1 MNKSNIDINN
11 IDNTIDVDR
20 IEAIDRIFTKNLGC
34 FARKRFYFFKRK
46 FPRFCLR

>member
-20 IEAIDRIFTKNLGC
+20 IEAIDRIFTKNLG
-34 FARKRFYFFKRK
+34 FVAVISK
-46 FPRFCLR
+46 